1 MSDPD
6 FTRSCYATDAD
17 LYKAKAEYY
26 EAKVK
31 ELEYKLKEAIAIAE
45 REVILRKER
54 QTRVEGLKEK
64 EYWANEFRNELK
76 AKVDELTNLNNLLL
90 NEHFLGGKISRHT
103 SNDTWKNWVD
113 ACREVEAVLNQEEGI
128 A

>member
-26 EAKVK
+26 EAKVE
-31 ELEYKLKEAIAIAE
+31 ELEYKLKGAIAVAE

-54 QTRVEGLKEK
+54 QNRVEELKEK
-64 EYWANEFRNELK
+64 AYWESEYRDELK
-76 AKVDELTNLNNLLL
+76 AKVDGFTAALKLASL
-90 NEHFLGGKISRHT
+90 HFTRSTKYGRG
-103 SNDTWKNWVD
+103 WQD
-113 ACREVEAVLNQEEGI
+113 ALAYIKQAVQKKEGE
-128 A
+128 